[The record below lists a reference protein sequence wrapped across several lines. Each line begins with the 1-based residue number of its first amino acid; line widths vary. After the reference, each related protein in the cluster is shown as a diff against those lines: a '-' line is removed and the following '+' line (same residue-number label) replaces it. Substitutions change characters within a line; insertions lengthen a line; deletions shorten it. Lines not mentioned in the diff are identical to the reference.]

1 MPGEGV
7 VDAKGAALQAT
18 DGVQVKSS
26 NTSKAFDKTFDK
38 SAQLDGLIYKFN
50 SDQEYGVFENY
61 SDAVTTLPSSLFY
74 EAQSSEDGR
83 VGLFNYYVI
92 GDIRS
97 ATDGKGKVTY
107 VQSERYEQN
116 QIVTPEV
123 SRNPT
128 ASAII
133 KETTANGAYLNPRS
147 KYVSQPYN
155 VKDFIF
161 CKHYGVIPNNR
172 MITLRRFPN
181 PVMDN
186 LRVPTPGKR
195 IEAVDKAGE
204 LKGQDVDGASISTEQ
219 MIKEGACLPI
229 AQAVTFFGAE
239 TGNSLDSILG
249 IDTGLN
255 WGANDQDKLKKSAGN
270 DKGFMQSTLG
280 KYIEALSGGPNSKLS
295 EGLKSISSAVGV
307 ITDPDN
313 VELRHR
319 RNLYDTLVAPEGPLS
334 KRIFVDVNT
343 VNKMWM
349 REIGFNGGDQTFSL
363 TFNYSLTSV
372 GEINSRM
379 MFIDLM
385 ANLLAIGSD
394 YGKFLVP
401 QLLVGSNKQGI
412 GFPNGS
418 KGFVKHLTDPVGFL
432 NDMLKLNFEAEVKAK
447 VDSISGTLEKSKAE
461 IQGLSKGQALP
472 KDGQVYKTLTA
483 MLTSDLINQLVYE
496 PIMLSGYPT
505 GEWHVV
511 VGNPLNPIAMIGNL
525 ICSNVK
531 IKLNNVLGPDD
542 FPTELTATFSMKAAR
557 QKHRG
562 DFESMFNRGNG
573 RLYLGKMPISDAS
586 LNAQVGALS
595 GNDIQG
601 PLPDNTRDGA
611 YMYASSAVNA
621 TEMNNN

>member
-1 MPGEGV
+1 MPNHEGV
-7 VDAKGAALQAT
+7 VNIRESPSELATSPQAISDNTRRALDST
-18 DGVQVKSS
+18 VDKSS
-26 NTSKAFDKTFDK
+26 E
-38 SAQLDGLIYKFN
+38 LEELIFKFN
-50 SDQEYGVFENY
+50 SDKEYGVFENVN
-61 SDAVTTLPSSLFY
+61 DAVTTLPSSLFY
-74 EAQSSEDGR
+74 DAQSSEDGR
-83 VGLFNYYVI
+83 LGLFNYYVI

-97 ATDGKGKVTY
+97 ATDGRGKITY
-107 VQSERYEQN
+107 IQSERFEQN
-116 QIVTPEV
+116 QVVTPEA

-128 ASAII
+128 ANAIMQ
-133 KETTANGAYLNPRS
+133 ETTMNGAYLNPRS

-161 CKHYGVIPNNR
+161 CKFYGVIPNNR

-181 PVMDN
+181 AVMDN

-195 IEAVDKAGE
+195 IEAVDNAGK
-204 LKGQDVDGASISTEQ
+204 LQGQFVDGVSISTEQ

-239 TGNSLDSILG
+239 TGNSLDAILG
-249 IDTGLN
+249 ISTGLKYTSQ
-255 WGANDQDKLKKSAGN
+255 DQDKLKKAAGN
-270 DKGFMQSTLG
+270 DRGLMQSTLA
-280 KYIEALSGGPNSKLS
+280 KYIEALAGTETTNNLRG
-295 EGLKSISSAVGV
+295 ISNAIGT

-313 VELRHR
+313 IDLRQR
-319 RNLYDTLVAPEGPLS
+319 RQLIDNLTSGDGPLS

-343 VNKMWM
+343 VNRMFL
-349 REIGFNGGDQTFSL
+349 RDIGFSGGDQTFNLNFS
-363 TFNYSLTSV
+363 YSLISV
-372 GEINSRM
+372 GEVNSRM

-401 QLLVGSNKQGI
+401 QLLVDSNKQGI
-412 GFPNGS
+412 GFPGGS
-418 KGFVKHLTDPVGFL
+418 RGFVKHLTRPVEFL
-432 NDMLKLNFEAEVKAK
+432 NDMLKLNFEAEVKSK
-447 VDSISGTLEKSKAE
+447 IENLNGTLEKSKNE
-461 IQGLSKGQALP
+461 IQGLSKGQPLS
-472 KDGQVYKTLTA
+472 KDGQIYKTLTA
-483 MLTSDLINQLVYE
+483 MLTNDLINQIIYE

-525 ICSNVK
+525 ICTNVS

-542 FPTELTATFSMKAAR
+542 FPTELTATFSMRAAR

-573 RLYLGKMPISDAS
+573 RLYLGKLPISDAN
-586 LNAQVGALS
+586 LNAQIGALS

-601 PLPDNTRDGA
+601 LLSGDIRIDSGDFVSNPTGQ
-611 YMYASSAVNA
+611 
-621 TEMNNN
+621 

>member
-1 MPGEGV
+1 MSTEGV
-7 VDAKGAALQAT
+7 VDARGAALQSAT
-18 DGVQVKSS
+18 NVQSITN
-26 NTSKAFDKTFDK
+26 NTSKAFDKTIDK
-38 SAQLDGLIYKFN
+38 SSELEGLIYKFN
-50 SDQEYGVFENY
+50 SDKEYGVFENF

-83 VGLFNYYVI
+83 LGLFNYYII

-107 VQSERYEQN
+107 AQSERFEQN
-116 QIVTPEV
+116 QVVTPEI

-128 ASAII
+128 ANAII
-133 KETTANGAYLNPRS
+133 QETTASGAYLNPRS

-181 PVMDN
+181 SVMDN
-186 LRVPTPGKR
+186 LRVPTPGQR
-195 IEAVDKAGE
+195 PEAVDKAGK
-204 LKGQDVDGASISTEQ
+204 LQGQLVEGASISTEQ

-229 AQAVTFFGAE
+229 AQAVTFFGTE

-249 IDTGLN
+249 ISTGLN
-255 WGANDQDKLKKSAGN
+255 FRSADQERLKKAYGN

-280 KYIEALSGGPNSKLS
+280 KYIEALAGNELTGNLKGLS
-295 EGLKSISSAVGV
+295 NAIGT

-313 VELRHR
+313 QELKIR
-319 RNLYDTLVAPEGPLS
+319 RQLFDNLTTGDGPLS

-343 VNKMWM
+343 VNQMM
-349 REIGFNGGDQTFSL
+349 LRDVGFTGGDQTFSL

-401 QLLVGSNKQGI
+401 QLLVQSNRQGI

-418 KGFVKHLTDPVGFL
+418 KGFVKHLTHPLEFL
-432 NDMLKLNFEAEVKAK
+432 NDMIKLNFEAEVKSK
-447 VDSISGTLEKSKAE
+447 IENLKGTLEKSKNE
-461 IQGLSKGQALP
+461 IQGLSKGQPLS
-472 KDGQVYKTLTA
+472 KDGHVYKTLTA
-483 MLTSDLINQLVYE
+483 MLTNDLINQLVYE

-525 ICSNVK
+525 ICTNVS

-542 FPTELTATFSMKAAR
+542 FPTELTATFNMKAAR

-573 RLYLGKMPISDAS
+573 RLYLGKGPISDAT
-586 LNAQVGALS
+586 LNAQVGAIS

-601 PLPDNTRDGA
+601 PLSGDARID
-611 YMYASSAVNA
+611 ASNFTGSDIDPLLGN
-621 TEMNNN
+621 

>member
-1 MPGEGV
+1 MSTEGV
-7 VDAKGAALQAT
+7 QNVRGTASESAT
-18 DGVQVKSS
+18 NVQVRSD
-26 NTSKAFDKTFDK
+26 NTSKTFDK
-38 SAQLDGLIYKFN
+38 SIDKSSELEGLIYKFN
-50 SDQEYGVFENY
+50 SDNEYGVFENV
-61 SDAVTTLPSSLFY
+61 SDAVTTLPSSLFF

-83 VGLFNYYVI
+83 LGLFNYYVI

-97 ATDGKGKVTY
+97 STDGKGKITY
-107 VQSERYEQN
+107 VQSERFEQN
-116 QIVTPEV
+116 QVVTPEI

-128 ASAII
+128 ANAII
-133 KETTANGAYLNPRS
+133 QATTVNGAYLDPRS

-181 PVMDN
+181 AVMDN
-186 LRVPTPGKR
+186 LRVPTPGQR
-195 IEAVDKAGE
+195 VEAVDKGGK
-204 LKGQDVDGASISTEQ
+204 LQGQYTEGSSISTSE
-219 MIKEGACLPI
+219 MIKDGACLPI
-229 AQAVTFFGAE
+229 AQAVTFFGAD
-239 TGNSLDSILG
+239 TSNSLDSILG
-249 IDTGLN
+249 ISTGLSFKS
-255 WGANDQDKLKKSAGN
+255 ADQERLKKAYGN

-280 KYIEALSGGPNSKLS
+280 KYIEALAGGELTGN
-295 EGLKSISSAVGV
+295 LKGISNAIGV

-313 VELRHR
+313 VELRQR
-319 RNLYDTLVAPEGPLS
+319 RELFDKLTQGDGPLS

-343 VNKMWM
+343 VNQMM
-349 REIGFNGGDQTFSL
+349 IRDVGFTGGDQSFNL

-412 GFPNGS
+412 GFPGGS
-418 KGFVKHLTDPVGFL
+418 KGFVKHLTHPVEFL
-432 NDMLKLNFEAEVKAK
+432 NDMLKLNFEAEVKSK
-447 VDSISGTLEKSKAE
+447 IENINGTLEKSKAE
-461 IQGLSKGQALP
+461 IQGLSKGQPLP

-483 MLTSDLINQLVYE
+483 MLTNDLVNQLIYE

-525 ICSNVK
+525 ICTNVT

-542 FPTELTATFSMKAAR
+542 FPTELTAVFSMKAAR

-573 RLYLGKMPISDAS
+573 RLYLGKLPISDAT

-601 PLPDNTRDGA
+601 QLSGNTRTDAGMFASNPDGQ
-611 YMYASSAVNA
+611 
-621 TEMNNN
+621 

>member
-1 MPGEGV
+1 MSTHEGV
-7 VDAKGAALQAT
+7 VDARGAALQSAT
-18 DGVQVKSS
+18 NVQSVTN
-26 NTSKAFDKTFDK
+26 NTSKTFDK
-38 SAQLDGLIYKFN
+38 TLDKSSDLDGLIYKFN
-50 SDQEYGVFENY
+50 SDNEYGVFENV

-83 VGLFNYYVI
+83 LGLFNYYVI

-97 ATDGKGKVTY
+97 ATDGRGKVTY
-107 VQSERYEQN
+107 VQSERFEQN
-116 QIVTPEV
+116 QVVTPEI

-128 ASAII
+128 ANAII
-133 KETTANGAYLNPRS
+133 QETTISGAYLNPRS

-181 PVMDN
+181 AVMDN
-186 LRVPTPGKR
+186 LRVPTPGQR
-195 IEAVDKAGE
+195 VEAVDKAGK
-204 LKGQDVDGASISTEQ
+204 LQGQYAEGASVSTTQ

-249 IDTGLN
+249 ISTGLN
-255 WGANDQDKLKKSAGN
+255 FKSADQDRLKKAYGN

-280 KYIEALSGGPNSKLS
+280 KYIEALAGGELTNN
-295 EGLKSISSAVGV
+295 LKGISNAIGT

-313 VELRHR
+313 VELRQR
-319 RNLYDTLVAPEGPLS
+319 RELFDRLTQGDGPLS

-343 VNKMWM
+343 VNQMM
-349 REIGFNGGDQTFSL
+349 LRDVGFTGGDQTFNL

-372 GEINSRM
+372 GEVNSRM

-412 GFPNGS
+412 GFPGGS
-418 KGFVKHLTDPVGFL
+418 KGFVKHLTHPVEFL
-432 NDMLKLNFEAEVKAK
+432 NDMLKLNFEAEVKSK
-447 VDSISGTLEKSKAE
+447 IENLNGTLEKSKNE
-461 IQGLSKGQALP
+461 IQGLSKGQPLP

-483 MLTSDLINQLVYE
+483 MLTNDLVNQLIYE

-525 ICSNVK
+525 ICTNVS

-542 FPTELTATFSMKAAR
+542 FPTELTATFNMKAAR

-601 PLPDNTRDGA
+601 PLPDNTRDVG
-611 YMYASSAVNA
+611 YMYASNP
-621 TEMNNN
+621 TGQ

>member
-1 MPGEGV
+1 MSFLEGV
-7 VDAKGAALQAT
+7 VDSRGAALQSAT
-18 DGVQVKSS
+18 NIQSVTN
-26 NTSKAFDKTFDK
+26 NTSKAFDKSIDK
-38 SAQLDGLIYKFN
+38 SSELEGLIYKFN
-50 SDQEYGVFENY
+50 SDKEYGVFENFN
-61 SDAVTTLPSSLFY
+61 DAVTTLPSSLFY

-83 VGLFNYYVI
+83 LGLFNYYII

-107 VQSERYEQN
+107 AQSERFEQN
-116 QIVTPEV
+116 QVVTPEI

-128 ASAII
+128 ANAII
-133 KETTANGAYLNPRS
+133 QETTASGAYLNPRS

-181 PVMDN
+181 SVMDN
-186 LRVPTPGKR
+186 LRVPTPGQR
-195 IEAVDKAGE
+195 PEAVDKAG
-204 LKGQDVDGASISTEQ
+204 KIQGQFVEGASISAEQ

-229 AQAVTFFGAE
+229 AQAVTFFGTE

-249 IDTGLN
+249 ISTGLN
-255 WGANDQDKLKKSAGN
+255 FRSADQERLKKAYGN

-280 KYIEALSGGPNSKLS
+280 KYIEALAGGELTNN
-295 EGLKSISSAVGV
+295 LKAISNAVGTL
-307 ITDPDN
+307 TDPDN
-313 VELRHR
+313 VELRIR
-319 RNLYDTLVAPEGPLS
+319 RQLFDNLTTGDGPLS

-343 VNKMWM
+343 VNQMM
-349 REIGFNGGDQTFSL
+349 LRDVGFTGGDQTFNL

-401 QLLVGSNKQGI
+401 QLLVGSNRQGI
-412 GFPNGS
+412 GFPGGS
-418 KGFVKHLTDPVGFL
+418 KGFVKHLTHPLEFL

-447 VDSISGTLEKSKAE
+447 IENLNGTLEKSKNE
-461 IQGLSKGQALP
+461 IQGLSKGQPLS
-472 KDGQVYKTLTA
+472 KDGHVYKTLTA
-483 MLTSDLINQLVYE
+483 MLTNDLINQLVYE

-525 ICSNVK
+525 ICTNVA

-542 FPTELTATFSMKAAR
+542 FPTELTATFNMRAAR

-573 RLYLGKMPISDAS
+573 RLYLGKGPISDAS
-586 LNAQVGALS
+586 VNAQVGAIS
-595 GNDIQG
+595 GNDIQA
-601 PLPDNTRDGA
+601 PLSESARDDAFNFAPSIDPLLG
-611 YMYASSAVNA
+611 N
-621 TEMNNN
+621 

>member
-1 MPGEGV
+1 MAGEGV

-26 NTSKAFDKTFDK
+26 NTSKAFDKSFDK
-38 SAQLDGLIYKFN
+38 SAQLEGLIYKFN

-107 VQSERYEQN
+107 IQSERYEQN
-116 QIVTPEV
+116 QVVTPEV

-128 ASAII
+128 ANAII

-204 LKGQDVDGASISTEQ
+204 VKGQDVDGASISTEQ

-229 AQAVTFFGAE
+229 AQAVTFFGTE

-249 IDTGLN
+249 IDIGLN
-255 WGANDQDKLKKSAGN
+255 WGPNDQDKLKKSSGN

-280 KYIEALSGGPNSKLS
+280 KYIEALSGGPGSKLS

-319 RNLYDTLVAPEGPLS
+319 RALYDTLVAPEGPLT

-447 VDSISGTLEKSKAE
+447 VDSISGTLEKSKNE
-461 IQGLSKGQALP
+461 IQGLSKGEALP

-525 ICSNVK
+525 ICTNVK

-601 PLPDNTRDGA
+601 PLPDNTRDVG
-611 YMYASSAVNA
+611 YMFASPAQNA

>member
-1 MPGEGV
+1 MAGNEGV
-7 VDAKGAALQAT
+7 VNTRGVASESANNVQAIT
-18 DGVQVKSS
+18 T
-26 NTSKAFDKTFDK
+26 NTSKTFDKTFDK
-38 SAQLDGLIYKFN
+38 SSQLEGLIYKFN

-83 VGLFNYYVI
+83 LGLFNYYVI

-107 VQSERYEQN
+107 IQSERYEQN
-116 QIVTPEV
+116 QVVTPEV

-128 ASAII
+128 ANAII

-195 IEAVDKAGE
+195 IEAVDQAGK
-204 LKGQDVDGASISTEQ
+204 LQGKDVDGASISTDQ

-255 WGANDQDKLKKSAGN
+255 WTEPNQDRIKKSMGN

-280 KYIEALSGGPNSKLS
+280 KYIEALAGGPGTKLS
-295 EGLKSISSAVGV
+295 EGLKSISNVVGTL
-307 ITDPDN
+307 TDPDN

-319 RNLYDTLVAPEGPLS
+319 RTLYDTLVDPSGPLS

-343 VNKMWM
+343 VNKMM
-349 REIGFNGGDQTFSL
+349 VRDVGFTGGDQSFTL

-401 QLLVGSNKQGI
+401 QLLVGTNKQGI

-432 NDMLKLNFEAEVKAK
+432 NDMIKLNFEAEVKAK
-447 VDSISGTLEKSKAE
+447 VDNINGILEKSKEE
-461 IQGLSKGQALP
+461 IQGLNKGQPLP

-525 ICSNVK
+525 ICTNVK

-586 LNAQVGALS
+586 LNAQVGAIS

-601 PLPDNTRDGA
+601 PLPDNTRDVG
-611 YMYASSAVNA
+611 YMFAAPAENA
-621 TEMNNN
+621 GE

>member
-1 MPGEGV
+1 MAEGV
-7 VDAKGAALQAT
+7 VDAKGAALQGT
-18 DGVQVKSS
+18 DGIQVKSD
-26 NTSKAFDKTFDK
+26 NTSRTFDKTFDK
-38 SAQLDGLIYKFN
+38 SAQLEGLIYKFN

-128 ASAII
+128 ANAII

-255 WGANDQDKLKKSAGN
+255 WGANDQDKLKKSTGN

-280 KYIEALSGGPNSKLS
+280 KYIEALAGGPGSKLS

-319 RNLYDTLVAPEGPLS
+319 RALYDTLVAPEGPLS

-343 VNKMWM
+343 VNKMWI

-447 VDSISGTLEKSKAE
+447 VDSISGTLEKSKQE

-595 GNDIQG
+595 GSDIQG
-601 PLPDNTRDGA
+601 PLPDNTRDVG
-611 YMYASSAVNA
+611 YMFASPAQNA
-621 TEMNNN
+621 NE

>member
-1 MPGEGV
+1 MAGEGV

-18 DGVQVKSS
+18 DGIQVKSS
-26 NTSKAFDKTFDK
+26 NTSKAFDKSFDK
-38 SAQLDGLIYKFN
+38 SAQLEGLIYKFN

-107 VQSERYEQN
+107 IQSERYEQN
-116 QIVTPEV
+116 QVVTPEV

-128 ASAII
+128 ANAII

-204 LKGQDVDGASISTEQ
+204 VKGQDVDGASISTEQ

-229 AQAVTFFGAE
+229 AQAVTFFGTE

-255 WGANDQDKLKKSAGN
+255 WGPNDQDKLKKSSGN

-280 KYIEALSGGPNSKLS
+280 KYIEALSGGPGSKLS

-319 RNLYDTLVAPEGPLS
+319 RNLYDSLVAPEGPLS

-447 VDSISGTLEKSKAE
+447 VDSISGTLEKSKNE

-525 ICSNVK
+525 ICTNVK

-586 LNAQVGALS
+586 LNAQIGALS

-601 PLPDNTRDGA
+601 PLPDNTRDVG
-611 YMYASSAVNA
+611 YMFASPAGNA
-621 TEMNNN
+621 GE

>member
-1 MPGEGV
+1 MSSHLEGV
-7 VDAKGAALQAT
+7 VDSRGAALQSAT
-18 DGVQVKSS
+18 STQSITN
-26 NTSKAFDKTFDK
+26 NTSKAFDKSIDK
-38 SAQLDGLIYKFN
+38 SSELEGLIYKFN
-50 SDQEYGVFENY
+50 SDKEYGVFENFN
-61 SDAVTTLPSSLFY
+61 DAVTTLPSSLFY

-83 VGLFNYYVI
+83 LGLFNYYII

-107 VQSERYEQN
+107 EQSERFEQN
-116 QIVTPEV
+116 QVVTPEI

-128 ASAII
+128 ANAII
-133 KETTANGAYLNPRS
+133 QETTASGAYLNPRS

-181 PVMDN
+181 SVMDN
-186 LRVPTPGKR
+186 LRVPTPGQR
-195 IEAVDKAGE
+195 PEAVDKAG
-204 LKGQDVDGASISTEQ
+204 KIQGQFVEGASISAEQ

-249 IDTGLN
+249 ISTGLN
-255 WGANDQDKLKKSAGN
+255 FRPADQERLKKAYGN

-280 KYIEALSGGPNSKLS
+280 KYIEALAGGELTNN
-295 EGLKSISSAVGV
+295 LKAISNAVGTL
-307 ITDPDN
+307 TDPDN
-313 VELRHR
+313 VELRIR
-319 RNLYDTLVAPEGPLS
+319 RQLFDNLTTGDGPLS

-343 VNKMWM
+343 VNQMM
-349 REIGFNGGDQTFSL
+349 LRDVGFTGGDQTFNL

-401 QLLVGSNKQGI
+401 QLLVGSNRQGI
-412 GFPNGS
+412 GFPGGS
-418 KGFVKHLTDPVGFL
+418 KGFVKHLTHPLEFL

-447 VDSISGTLEKSKAE
+447 IENLNGTLEKSKNE
-461 IQGLSKGQALP
+461 IQGLSKGQPLS
-472 KDGQVYKTLTA
+472 KDGHVYKTLTA
-483 MLTSDLINQLVYE
+483 MLTNDLINQLVYE

-525 ICSNVK
+525 ICTNVS

-542 FPTELTATFSMKAAR
+542 FPTELTATFNMRAAR

-573 RLYLGKMPISDAS
+573 RLYLGKGPISDAS
-586 LNAQVGALS
+586 VNAQVGAIS
-595 GNDIQG
+595 GNDIQA
-601 PLPDNTRDGA
+601 PLSESARDDAFNFAPSIDPLLG
-611 YMYASSAVNA
+611 N
-621 TEMNNN
+621 

>member
-1 MPGEGV
+1 MAEGV
-7 VDAKGAALQAT
+7 VDAKGAALQGT
-18 DGVQVKSS
+18 DGIQVKSD
-26 NTSKAFDKTFDK
+26 NTSRTFDKTFDK
-38 SAQLDGLIYKFN
+38 SAQLEGLIYKFN

-128 ASAII
+128 ANAII

-255 WGANDQDKLKKSAGN
+255 WGANDQDKLKKSTGN

-280 KYIEALSGGPNSKLS
+280 KYIEALAGGPGSKLS

-343 VNKMWM
+343 VNKMWI

-447 VDSISGTLEKSKAE
+447 VDSISGTLEKSKQE

-595 GNDIQG
+595 GSDIQG
-601 PLPDNTRDGA
+601 PLPDNTRDVG
-611 YMYASSAVNA
+611 YMFASPAQNA
-621 TEMNNN
+621 NE

>member
-1 MPGEGV
+1 MSFLEGV
-7 VDAKGAALQAT
+7 VDSRGAALQSAT
-18 DGVQVKSS
+18 NIQSVTN
-26 NTSKAFDKTFDK
+26 NTSKAFDKSIDK
-38 SAQLDGLIYKFN
+38 SSELEGLIYKFN
-50 SDQEYGVFENY
+50 SDKEYGVFENFN
-61 SDAVTTLPSSLFY
+61 DAVTTLPSSLFY

-83 VGLFNYYVI
+83 LGLFNYYII

-107 VQSERYEQN
+107 AQSERFEQN
-116 QIVTPEV
+116 QVVTPEI

-128 ASAII
+128 ANAII
-133 KETTANGAYLNPRS
+133 QETTASGAYLNPRS

-181 PVMDN
+181 SVMDN
-186 LRVPTPGKR
+186 LRVPTPGQR
-195 IEAVDKAGE
+195 PEAVDKAGK
-204 LKGQDVDGASISTEQ
+204 LQGQFVEGASISTEQ

-229 AQAVTFFGAE
+229 AQAVTFFGTE

-249 IDTGLN
+249 ISTGLN
-255 WGANDQDKLKKSAGN
+255 FRSADQERLKKAYGN

-280 KYIEALSGGPNSKLS
+280 KYIEALAGGELTNN
-295 EGLKSISSAVGV
+295 LKAISNAVGTL
-307 ITDPDN
+307 TDPDN
-313 VELRHR
+313 VELRIR
-319 RNLYDTLVAPEGPLS
+319 RQLFDNLTTGDGPLS

-343 VNKMWM
+343 VNQMM
-349 REIGFNGGDQTFSL
+349 LRDVGFTGGDQTFNL

-401 QLLVGSNKQGI
+401 QLLVGSNRQGI
-412 GFPNGS
+412 GFPGGS
-418 KGFVKHLTDPVGFL
+418 KGFVKHLTHPLEFL

-447 VDSISGTLEKSKAE
+447 IENLNGTLEKSKNE
-461 IQGLSKGQALP
+461 IQGLSKGQPLS
-472 KDGQVYKTLTA
+472 KDGHVYKTLTA
-483 MLTSDLINQLVYE
+483 MLTNDLINQLVYE

-525 ICSNVK
+525 ICTNVA

-542 FPTELTATFSMKAAR
+542 FPTELTATFNMRAAR

-573 RLYLGKMPISDAS
+573 RLYLGKGPISDAS
-586 LNAQVGALS
+586 VNAQVGAIS
-595 GNDIQG
+595 GNDIQA
-601 PLPDNTRDGA
+601 PLSESARDDAFNFAPSIDPLLG
-611 YMYASSAVNA
+611 N
-621 TEMNNN
+621 

>member
-1 MPGEGV
+1 MSIDKV
-7 VDAKGAALQAT
+7 TDVRGAALQSAT
-18 DGVQVKSS
+18 NVESITN
-26 NTSKAFDKTFDK
+26 NTSRTFDK
-38 SAQLDGLIYKFN
+38 MIDKSSDLEGLIYKFN
-50 SDQEYGVFENY
+50 SDNEYGVFENV

-83 VGLFNYYVI
+83 LGLFNYYVI

-97 ATDGKGKVTY
+97 STDGRGKITY
-107 VQSERYEQN
+107 AQSERFEQN
-116 QIVTPEV
+116 QVVTPEI

-128 ASAII
+128 ANAIMQ
-133 KETTANGAYLNPRS
+133 ETTVNGAYLNPRS

-181 PVMDN
+181 AVMDN
-186 LRVPTPGKR
+186 LRVPTPGQR
-195 IEAVDKAGE
+195 IEAVDKAGK
-204 LKGQDVDGASISTEQ
+204 LQGQFVEGASISTTQ

-239 TGNSLDSILG
+239 TGNSLDTILG
-249 IDTGLN
+249 ISTGLN
-255 WGANDQDKLKKSAGN
+255 YRSADQDKLKKAYGN

-280 KYIEALSGGPNSKLS
+280 KYIEALAGS
-295 EGLKSISSAVGV
+295 ELTNNLNGISNAIGT

-313 VELRHR
+313 IELRTR
-319 RNLYDTLVAPEGPLS
+319 RQLFDNLTQGDGPLS

-343 VNKMWM
+343 VNQMM
-349 REIGFNGGDQTFSL
+349 LRDVGFTGGDQTFNL

-412 GFPNGS
+412 GFPGGS
-418 KGFVKHLTDPVGFL
+418 KGFVKHLTHPVEFL

-447 VDSISGTLEKSKAE
+447 IENLGGTLEKSKAE
-461 IQGLSKGQALP
+461 IQGLSKGQPLP

-483 MLTSDLINQLVYE
+483 MLTNDLINQLIYE

-525 ICSNVK
+525 ICTNVS

-542 FPTELTATFSMKAAR
+542 FPTELTAVFSMKAAR

-586 LNAQVGALS
+586 RNAQVGALS

-601 PLPDNTRDGA
+601 PLSGNTRTDASMFAANPDNQ
-611 YMYASSAVNA
+611 
-621 TEMNNN
+621 

>member
-1 MPGEGV
+1 MAEGV
-7 VDAKGAALQAT
+7 VDAKGAALQGT
-18 DGVQVKSS
+18 DGIQAKSD
-26 NTSKAFDKTFDK
+26 NTSRTFDKTFDK
-38 SAQLDGLIYKFN
+38 SAQLEGLIYKFN

-128 ASAII
+128 ANAII

-239 TGNSLDSILG
+239 TGNSLDTILG

-255 WGANDQDKLKKSAGN
+255 WGANDQDKLKKSTGN

-280 KYIEALSGGPNSKLS
+280 KYIEALAGGPGSKLS

-319 RNLYDTLVAPEGPLS
+319 RALYDTLVAPEGPLS

-447 VDSISGTLEKSKAE
+447 VDSISGTLEKSKQE

-595 GNDIQG
+595 GSDIQG
-601 PLPDNTRDGA
+601 PLPDNTRDVG
-611 YMYASSAVNA
+611 YMFASPAQNA
-621 TEMNNN
+621 NE